1 VLGNRVVWVAVNSEE
16 RVIDACRTSRDG
28 QGRCIVGAGAA
39 SSWTP
44 SRPVAAAVRMG
55 IRVGWV
61 DSNGDYLALVS
72 H

>member
-44 SRPVAAAVRMG
+44 SRPVNPGQIVDGGGGVQG
-55 IRVGWV
+55 IRWRRQ
-61 DSNGDYLALVS
+61 
-72 H
+72 